1 MLGSRTPPFPAIS
14 RANETVATCPYSDTP
29 LSAGTCV
36 VRLTGVS
43 SLVSRVGHLP
53 EHRPRGFLHH
63 IRQGDSRGSLT
74 QILIL
79 LEDTITS
86 GLIEKPANNLKKGGP
101 FDYLD
106 TLVTAVLTLLLSLFG
121 LPWVSAMYIRSA
133 QQLQISAGMMDETP
147 EHRDCR

>member
-1 MLGSRTPPFPAIS
+1 MWAIFLSIVPAVFF
-14 RANETVATCPYSDTP
+14 T
-29 LSAGTCV
+29 
-36 VRLTGVS
+36 
-43 SLVSRVGHLP
+43 
-53 EHRPRGFLHH
+53 
-63 IRQGDSRGSLT
+63 
-74 QILIL
+74 ILIL

>member
-1 MLGSRTPPFPAIS
+1 MIGSRTPPFPAIS
-14 RANETVATCPYSDTP
+14 RTNETVATCPYSDTP

-101 FDYLD
+101 FDLSGHAGNRGSDAAAVAVRSPVGQRHVYS
-106 TLVTAVLTLLLSLFG
+106 VRATA
-121 LPWVSAMYIRSA
+121 ADIR
-133 QQLQISAGMMDETP
+133 GNDG
-147 EHRDCR
+147 

>member
-1 MLGSRTPPFPAIS
+1 MIGSRRIRFPAIS
-14 RANETVATCPYSDTP
+14 RSNETVATCPYSETP

-36 VRLTGVS
+36 VEMEGAV
-43 SLVSRVGHLP
+43 SLVSPVGDLS
-53 EHRPRGFLHH
+53 EHHSRDFLHH
-63 IRQGDSRGSLT
+63 IHHCIPAVFLT

-133 QQLQISAGMMDETP
+133 QQLQISAGMMSETP
-147 EHRDCR
+147 ERRVSR